1 MPMPMKIRK
10 GKEGVNEA
18 LNQLMAALSLEGES
32 GTEALFLILEAAVAK
47 VDWSVVERR
56 RQDGYGIDVNW
67 LLTNAI
73 IEAAA

>member
-1 MPMPMKIRK
+1 MAMKNN
-10 GKEGVNEA
+10 KERINEA
-18 LNQLMAALSLEGES
+18 LNQLMAALGLQGES